1 MEKRRWLAW
10 TIIAA
15 WVIQLLMLWPLP
27 HAVANS
33 WDLPPDLAVETEQRL
48 WFGWVLRAVLAMF
61 GLLSGVLLLKL
72 SRKWALAFLA
82 SAGVYVFF
90 YSQWFP
96 FHAQALNS
104 WSDFVARLLWM
115 WMHPGL
121 LFMTLVFPIF
131 LVVVSVYALVNLAK
145 WGNGHA
151 V

>member
-1 MEKRRWLAW
+1 
-10 TIIAA
+10 
-15 WVIQLLMLWPLP
+15 
-27 HAVANS
+27 
-33 WDLPPDLAVETEQRL
+33 
-48 WFGWVLRAVLAMF
+48 MF

-72 SRKWALAFLA
+72 SRKWALVFLA

-90 YSQWFP
+90 YSQWFS

-104 WSDFVARLLWM
+104 WSDFVSRFSWM

-151 V
+151 I